1 MSGRGG
7 SWLDQ
12 IIGGCIGL
20 LVAAVAL
27 YCAARLI
34 ESVLP
39 TLMVVLGVLALMFL
53 AIGGIVVFRTWR
65 ERW

>member
-12 IIGGCIGL
+12 LVGGCVGL
-20 LVAAVAL
+20 LVAAGAL

-39 TLMVVLGVLALMFL
+39 TLMVTLGVLAL
-53 AIGGIVVFRTWR
+53 IGLVIAGIVVFRTWR
-65 ERW
+65 QRW